1 MPPKNPI
8 SQYPKISRD
17 NNFDVVRLFAALQ
30 VCTGHI
36 FTHFNIPG
44 GGISKFLSL
53 FPGVMI
59 FFAVSGFLITSS
71 WCHSKSV
78 KHYFRNRFL
87 RIFPALFVC
96 FIVLQIVLAIFG
108 HINWA
113 SFGSFQMWMYW
124 IGQLSLGQ
132 FFTPD
137 SLRGFGVGAPN
148 GSLWTIPVEVEFY
161 ILVPLLFIL
170 MSKLKLWKKL
180 VLLSV
185 GSIAIN
191 VVLAKMSVFS
201 DASTNAENLTQGFL
215 NGNFE
220 LILRLLN
227 VTILPYLYSFLIGSV
242 IYIYWDNVRNAFT
255 NKALYW
261 LGIYLACRYIFDEGA
276 SYQIYSVSDL
286 LCNLLLGCLAI
297 SAAFSFGKVY
307 KLLKGIDISYGIYII
322 HMIVVNIFLE
332 LGYGT
337 NLFDGILALIIS
349 ILLAVVL
356 FKFVEQPAL
365 RLKTTGVKDIK

>member
-1 MPPKNPI
+1 
-8 SQYPKISRD
+8 
-17 NNFDVVRLFAALQ
+17 
-30 VCTGHI
+30 
-36 FTHFNIPG
+36 
-44 GGISKFLSL
+44 
-53 FPGVMI
+53 
-59 FFAVSGFLITSS
+59 
-71 WCHSKSV
+71 
-78 KHYFRNRFL
+78 
-87 RIFPALFVC
+87 
-96 FIVLQIVLAIFG
+96 
-108 HINWA
+108 
-113 SFGSFQMWMYW
+113 MYW